1 MPTISTQLVLAS
13 SSPYRRQL
21 MERLGIDFTVI
32 APAVDETPLAQES
45 PAELALRLARE
56 KASAVA
62 ADYPDAVIVGSDQVA
77 SIDEE
82 QLGKPGNHKVAAAQ
96 LARCSGRAVKFH
108 TAVCVCH
115 RASGAGE
122 MTGEM
127 TEGMIKET
135 HVDLTT
141 VHFHTLNSAMIDSY
155 LRKDQ
160 PWDCAGSFKSEGLG
174 VTLFDAIET
183 RDPTAI
189 IGLPLIWLA
198 GSLQRAGITLL
209 D

>member
-1 MPTISTQLVLAS
+1 
-13 SSPYRRQL
+13 
-21 MERLGIDFTVI
+21 MERLGVDFVVV
-32 APAVDETPLAQES
+32 APAVDETPLVQEP
-45 PAELALRLARE
+45 PAKLALRLARE

-77 SIDEE
+77 AVDEE
-82 QLGKPGNHKVAAAQ
+82 RLGKPGNHKVAAGQ
-96 LARCSGRAVKFH
+96 LARCSGRPVKFH

-115 RASGAGE
+115 RASG
-122 MTGEM
+122 
-127 TEGMIKET
+127 TEET

-141 VHFHTLNSAMIDSY
+141 VHFHTLSPARIDSY
-155 LRKDQ
+155 LNKDQ
-160 PWDCAGSFKSEGLG
+160 PWDCAGSFRSEGLG

-183 RDPTAI
+183 RDPSAI

-198 GSLQRAGITLL
+198 GSLQRAGIVLL